1 MFLAGLGEIIRT
13 PFAWVL
19 SFFYN
24 LTGNYGVALIIFAVI
39 VKLVLLPATAK
50 GKRSS
55 MKMSRLTPR
64 LEAIKAKYPD
74 DQQKQS
80 QEIQALYKAEG
91 VSLGGGCLWSLLP
104 ILILIPLYQVVT
116 RPLTYIF
123 NEGQNVTAILSA
135 LTGETGVDFTRMAYP
150 ELYAATLIPQYKD
163 AVLAAVD
170 IVNPA
175 VLDGVNYS
183 FLGTSLAAT
192 PMWKVWAWQ
201 ITSETPLIY
210 YITGFALPLL
220 SAGGQLVSMLI
231 NQRMNNSLVTDD
243 RGLEDKETAQNSK
256 ANQNMKTMLF
266 VGPIM
271 SLLFGFGMPA
281 ALSLYWFIQ
290 GVVTTVSDVWLTKK
304 YRKIYD
310 AEDAVRL
317 QKALEEEAIEA
328 EKERQ
333 RAARR
338 AANPDGI
345 TANTSKKKLEQAKL
359 EEKAA
364 KKAAAARE
372 YAASKGQSVAEV
384 TENKANQPLSGIS
397 DRPFAKGRAYD
408 PNRYKN
414 SEEK

>member
-1 MFLAGLGEIIRT
+1 MFLAGIGDIVRV
-13 PFAWVL
+13 PFGWVL
-19 SFFYN
+19 SFFYD
-24 LTGNYGVALIIFAVI
+24 LTGNYGVALIIFAII

-104 ILILIPLYQVVT
+104 ILVLIPLYRVVSQ
-116 RPLTYIF
+116 PMTYLLHMSPD
-123 NEGQNVTAILSA
+123 EVTIAIETINTASGGA
-135 LTGETGVDFTRMAYP
+135 LESSIYAEMVAATMIPD
-150 ELYAATLIPQYKD
+150 YAAQLQ
-163 AVLAAVD
+163 AALPG
-170 IVNPA
+170 ISA
-175 VLDGVNYS
+175 TALEGVNYG

-192 PMWKVWAWQ
+192 PVWRVW
-201 ITSETPLIY
+201 TWGTPIIY
-210 YITGFALPLL
+210 YISGAILPLL
-220 SAGGQLVSMLI
+220 SAGGQLVSMLVS
-231 NQRMNNSLVTDD
+231 QRMNNSLVTDD

-281 ALSLYWFIQ
+281 ALSLYWFAQ

-345 TANTSKKKLEQAKL
+345 TANTSKKKLEQAKQ

-372 YAASKGQSVAEV
+372 YAASKGHTVSETQED
-384 TENKANQPLSGIS
+384 KKDLPLSGIA
-397 DRPFAKGRAYD
+397 DRPYAKGRAYD